1 MPLNIFIDTEFTD
14 FLNPRLISLGLVAE
28 SGEEFYAELPV
39 NPRECSTFVQEVVL
53 PLLYNDPVAQ
63 MSETELLLRLNDWM
77 RLVRP
82 RNDGVVI
89 CYDSVVDWKL
99 FSDALNGQLP
109 DWCASRL
116 VDDRI
121 IELLR
126 HDFHK
131 LTNLP
136 VHHALNDARANCY
149 AFRERIQAKR

>member
-14 FLNPRLISLGLVAE
+14 LLNPRLISLGLVAE

-39 NPRECSTFVQEVVL
+39 NARECSTFVQEVVL
-53 PLLYNDPVAQ
+53 PLLYHDPDVQ
-63 MSETELLLRLNDWM
+63 TTSSELLLTLNDWM
-77 RLVRP
+77 RLVKP
-82 RNDGVVI
+82 RNDGIVI
-89 CYDSVVDWKL
+89 CYDSIVDWEL
-99 FSDALNGQLP
+99 FNEALNGQIP
-109 DWCASRL
+109 IWCTSRL

-136 VHHALNDARANCY
+136 EHHALNDARANRY
-149 AFRERIQAKR
+149 AFREQVAAR